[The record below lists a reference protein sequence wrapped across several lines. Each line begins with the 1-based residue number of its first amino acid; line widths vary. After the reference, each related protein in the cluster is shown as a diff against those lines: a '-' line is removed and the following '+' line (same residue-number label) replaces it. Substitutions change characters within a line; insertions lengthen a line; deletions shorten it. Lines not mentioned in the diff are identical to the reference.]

1 LVLGHGWTAVLK
13 LAGTGV
19 NRSGPDLLGPLME
32 SSTPI
37 GTSGDRLV
45 HTALINAVI
54 RADGT
59 VFVGA
64 VRPDALEHVAAGH

>member
-1 LVLGHGWTAVLK
+1 
-13 LAGTGV
+13 
-19 NRSGPDLLGPLME
+19 ME

-64 VRPDALEHVAAGH
+64 VRPDALEYVAAGH